1 LGKIEHH
8 ILNEAV
14 NQVKAITGAISEK
27 LRFRA
32 FVCACLNQRALLL
45 WLNSLVSNDPLL
57 KRYYCEGA
65 FIRQCRSAL
74 QGLYADLT
82 THIEQLLNYPFSFDL
97 AAEAKRPIGYTPPG
111 STHHGAKNDSTNAN
125 KTISS
130 NATRKNGQEFKEVRT
145 PFKFLE
151 DVSLEG
157 RSS

>member
-1 LGKIEHH
+1 MLFKD
-8 ILNEAV
+8 
-14 NQVKAITGAISEK
+14 K
-27 LRFRA
+27 
-32 FVCACLNQRALLL
+32 CLNFFIHFSQRALLL

-130 NATRKNGQEFKEVRT
+130 NATRKTGQEFKEVRT
-145 PFKFLE
+145 VSPSFFCSPLPFGDYNLIFP
-151 DVSLEG
+151 SPF
-157 RSS
+157 